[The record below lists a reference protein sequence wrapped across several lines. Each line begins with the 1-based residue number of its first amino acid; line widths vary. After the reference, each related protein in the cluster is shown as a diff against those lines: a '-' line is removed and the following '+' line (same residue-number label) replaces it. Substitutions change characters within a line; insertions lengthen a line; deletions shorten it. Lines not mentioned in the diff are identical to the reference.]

1 MKYVAAVIFLFA
13 AFAIGRFSVA
23 RDVCPLPSLPI
34 AYVHATQPIAITVN
48 VDLTTKNA
56 ANTSMHGVHQLK
68 GRAHYRFTNLT
79 DKVVSIA
86 FPPTRVIG
94 MSSRYVGGDSMPCP
108 PALATKETVEIP
120 AQSSITR
127 SGEWS
132 ATVVGDF
139 DEFLQ
144 GGVRNAYTFS
154 PTSSDQS
161 FAGTLIAFQVFDGVK
176 PKNQFYTTAGHLELV
191 SPSRTP

>member
-13 AFAIGRFSVA
+13 AFAVGRVSVV

-48 VDLTTKNA
+48 VDLATKDA
-56 ANTSMHGVHQLK
+56 ANTSMDGVHQLK

-86 FPPTRVIG
+86 FPPTRVIA
-94 MSSRYVGGDSMPCP
+94 MSSRYVGADSMPCP
-108 PALATKETVEIP
+108 PALATTETVEIP
-120 AQSSITR
+120 ALSSITR

-132 ATVVGDF
+132 ATVVGEL

-144 GGVRNAYTFS
+144 GGARNAYTFS
-154 PTSSDQS
+154 ATTSDQS
-161 FAGTLIAFQVFDGVK
+161 FAGTLIAFQAFSGVK
-176 PKNQFYTTAGHLELV
+176 PKNHFYTTAGHLELV
-191 SPSRTP
+191 SPPATP